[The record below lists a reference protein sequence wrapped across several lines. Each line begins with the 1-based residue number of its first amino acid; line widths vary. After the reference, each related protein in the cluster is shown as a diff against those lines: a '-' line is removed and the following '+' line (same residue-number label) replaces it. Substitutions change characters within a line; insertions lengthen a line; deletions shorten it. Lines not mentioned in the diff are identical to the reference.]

1 MKSKLTYSEDK
12 HCLGFCSNI
21 AFYFICLLKIY
32 QQQLQQQ
39 QQLQIQHEFEE
50 KAPLDL
56 DDDDDDDDDDCD
68 DRKDA
73 GKNINPERLKAFN
86 VSFYLLSYF
95 CMERIFLFLFDV
107 SNIKI

>member
-1 MKSKLTYSEDK
+1 MKVSISEIPWFSITLSCNCIK
-12 HCLGFCSNI
+12 SWLFFS
-21 AFYFICLLKIY
+21 LLQIY

-39 QQLQIQHEFEE
+39 QQQQHEFEE
-50 KAPLDL
+50 KASLDL

-86 VSFYLLSYF
+86 VSVDFLSF
-95 CMERIFLFLFDV
+95 FF
-107 SNIKI
+107 K